1 MGSPVERPACRWK
14 LGWFQAWFQGKSG
27 PRKPWWFKNPYE
39 MWLNEAPRPRKHPA
53 KSMDDIPP
61 GYSKMSVICGLSWI
75 IETSGKTNYWYIY
88 IYIYKIYSMLQC
100 ICMHSVYIHTS
111 IHACMHTYIHTITYN
126 YIQLH
131 YITLHYITLH
141 TYIHMIIYIWLYV
154 YIYIS
159 YIII

>member
-88 IYIYKIYSMLQC
+88 IKYTVCY
-100 ICMHSVYIHTS
+100 SVYVCIVYTYIHPS
-111 IHACMHTYIHTITYN
+111 MHACIHTITYN
-126 YIQLH
+126 YV
-131 YITLHYITLH
+131 TLHYITLH
-141 TYIHMIIYIWLYV
+141 TYIHTYDYIYMIV
-154 YIYIS
+154 CIYIS